1 MKVKQMFFE
10 GGPFFMGILT
20 ILFIITTAWIIYHF
34 VVAYGTKEASRKKSL
49 RMLGYGKSLGLFAM
63 ISGFLGQMVGLT
75 AMFDAIGRTLAAGGQ
90 VSPKMVYGGIKVTMI
105 VPMYGI
111 LIYLFALLLWLV
123 ASSIIEKRMD
133 N

>member
-1 MKVKQMFFE
+1 MNVKQMFFE

-34 VVAYGTKEASRKKSL
+34 VIAYGTKEANREKSL